1 MQIFSNISAPKKITK
16 KREKAKIIEKI
27 LLLFITYDIII
38 FDKNKIKYIVIK
50 NNLIYYENKSLSN
63 LFIKK

>member
-16 KREKAKIIEKI
+16 KKEKAKIIEKI

-50 NNLIYYENKSLSN
+50 NNL
-63 LFIKK
+63 